1 MSTNGFP
8 MCPFNNDS
16 DWLELEGIGFTK
28 YTSVCPGG
36 RQICVGVTLATVF

>member
-16 DWLELEGIGFTK
+16 DWLELDGISFTK
-28 YTSVCPGG
+28 CVCPGG
-36 RQICVGVTLATVF
+36 RQICVGVALATVF